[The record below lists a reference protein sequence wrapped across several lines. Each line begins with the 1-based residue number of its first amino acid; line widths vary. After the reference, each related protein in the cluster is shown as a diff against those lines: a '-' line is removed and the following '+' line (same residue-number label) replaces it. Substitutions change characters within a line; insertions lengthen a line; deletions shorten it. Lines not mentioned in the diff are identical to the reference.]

1 MHPVLEYLLNKK
13 KISEALA
20 EKIQKESEVLEKRVE
35 EILVEREISSEDEI
49 VKIKS
54 EILGLP
60 YRFLKKGEKIPSEVL
75 SLIPE
80 EVSKK
85 YQVIALDRKPNVLE
99 IGMVYPQDE
108 KAQEAVRFIARR
120 LNTDIKVY
128 LIRKKDL
135 EIAWR
140 GYELFDKEVSEV
152 FDELRRQGRR
162 FRPLHRIVSLEEMSG
177 VLAEEAPIIKLVSIL
192 LKYGTRYG
200 ASDIH
205 IEPLKTKTR
214 VRYRIDGILRT
225 VAYFPLEIL
234 PPIISRI
241 KILSNLKIDETRIP
255 QDGRFSTIVDGKE
268 IDFRV
273 STFPTAVGEKAAL
286 RILDPEVGLKKF
298 EELGAILTNRVIIE
312 RSLKRPFGMIL
323 VTGPTGCGKT
333 TTLYALIQKLK
344 KEEINIVTL
353 EDPIEYFIEGINQSQ
368 IRPEIGYSFASGLR
382 QILRQDP
389 DIIMVG
395 EIRDEETA
403 ALAVHAS
410 LTGHLVLSTLHTN
423 NAIGVIPRLVDM
435 GVPSYL
441 LPSSL
446 AVMIAQRLVP
456 KVCPFCKEKVRP
468 DSETEKIIEET
479 LNLLP
484 EKLKNKIKIEKPYFV
499 WKGKG
504 CPKCRYRGV
513 LGRIAIFEAFEMTDN
528 LAKIITHKIDE
539 EEILKEARNQGM
551 LTMRQ
556 DGILKALKGIVPI
569 EAVLK
574 ETE

>member
-1 MHPVLEYLLNKK
+1 MYFVLEYLLNKG
-13 KISEALA
+13 KISKALA
-20 EKIQKESEVLEKRVE
+20 EKIQKESDVLEKRIE
-35 EILVEREISSEDEI
+35 EILVERGISSEDEI
-49 VKIKS
+49 AKIKS

-60 YRFLKKGEKIPSEVL
+60 CRFLKKKEKIPSEVL
-75 SLIPE
+75 NLIPE
-80 EVSKK
+80 EVSKR
-85 YQVIALDRKPNVLE
+85 YQVIALDKKADVLE
-99 IGMVYPQDE
+99 VGMVYPKDE
-108 KAQEAVRFIARR
+108 KAQDILRFIARK
-120 LNTDIKVY
+120 LNLDIKIY
-128 LIRKKDL
+128 IIRRKDL

-140 GYELFDKEVSEV
+140 GYELFDKEISEV
-152 FDELRRQGRR
+152 FEELRRQGRK
-162 FRPLHRIVSLEEMSG
+162 FRPLHRVISLEEVTG
-177 VLAEEAPIIKLVSIL
+177 VLTEEAPIIKLVSVF
-192 LKYGTRYG
+192 LKYGVRYQ

-205 IEPLKTKTR
+205 IEPLKTKIR
-214 VRYRIDGILRT
+214 VRYRIDGVLRT

-255 QDGRFSTIVDGKE
+255 QDGRFSTIIDGKE

-298 EELGAILTNRVIIE
+298 EELGVILTNRLIIE
-312 RSLKRPFGMIL
+312 RALKKPFGMIL

-333 TTLYALIQKLK
+333 TTLYALIQKLRS
-344 KEEINIVTL
+344 EEKNIVTL
-353 EDPIEYFIEGINQSQ
+353 EDPIEYFIEGVNQSQ
-368 IRPEIGYSFASGLR
+368 IKPEIGYSFASGLR

-403 ALAVHAS
+403 ALAVHAA

-435 GVPSYL
+435 GVPVYL
-441 LPSSL
+441 LPPSL
-446 AVMIAQRLVP
+446 AVMIAQRLIP
-456 KVCPFCKEKVRP
+456 KICPFCKEKVKP
-468 DSETEKIIEET
+468 DPKTEKIIEESIES
-479 LNLLP
+479 LP
-484 EKLKNKIKIEKPYFV
+484 EKLKDKIKIEKPYFV

-504 CPKCRYRGV
+504 CPKCHYRGI

-528 LAKIITHKIDE
+528 LAKIISEGINEEKILE
-539 EEILKEARNQGM
+539 ETKRQGM

-569 EAVLK
+569 EVILR

>member
-1 MHPVLEYLLNKK
+1 MHPILEYLLNKK
-13 KISEALA
+13 RISKQLA
-20 EKIQKESEVLEKRVE
+20 ERVQKESEILEKKVE
-35 EILVEREISSEDEI
+35 EILEEREILSAEEI

-60 YRFLKKGEKIPSEVL
+60 WRFLKEGEKIPSQIL
-75 SLIPE
+75 NLIPE
-80 EVSKK
+80 ETSKA
-85 YQVIALDRKPNVLE
+85 YQMVALGKKENCLE
-99 IGMVYPQDE
+99 VGMVYPEDP
-108 KAQEAVRFIARR
+108 KAQDALRFIARK
-120 LNTDIKVY
+120 LNLEVKIY

-140 GYELFDKEVSEV
+140 GYELFEKEIEEI
-152 FDELRRQGRR
+152 FDQLRKQGRKFHPLRR
-162 FRPLHRIVSLEEMSG
+162 IVRLEEMSG
-177 VLAEEAPIIKLVSIL
+177 ILSEEAPIIKLVSVL
-192 LKYGTRYG
+192 LKYGVRYQ

-214 VRYRIDGILRT
+214 VRYRIDGVLKT

-234 PPIISRI
+234 PAIISRI

-255 QDGRFSTIVDGKE
+255 QDGRFSTIIDGKE

-273 STFPTAVGEKAAL
+273 STFPTAVGEKTAL

-298 EELGAILTNRVIIE
+298 EELGATFTNKKIIE
-312 RSLKRPFGMIL
+312 RSLKKPYGMIL
-323 VTGPTGCGKT
+323 ATGPTGCGKT
-333 TTLYALIQKLK
+333 TTLYALIQKLRR
-344 KEEINIVTL
+344 EAINIVTL
-353 EDPIEYFIEGINQSQ
+353 EDPIEYFIEEINQSQ
-368 IRPEIGYSFASGLR
+368 IRPEIGYTFASGLR
-382 QILRQDP
+382 QVLRQDP

-403 ALAVHAS
+403 SLAVHAS

-435 GVPSYL
+435 GIPAYL

-446 AVMIAQRLVP
+446 SVMIAQRLVP
-456 KVCPFCKEKVRP
+456 KLCPFCKKKVKADP
-468 DSETEKIIEET
+468 EIEKIIDKALEE
-479 LNLLP
+479 LP
-484 EKLKNKIKIEKPYFV
+484 QDLKEKIKIEKPYFV
-499 WKGKG
+499 WKSEG

-513 LGRIAIFEAFEMTDN
+513 SGRIGIFEAFEMSDN
-528 LAKIITHKIDE
+528 LARIITKRIDE
-539 EEILKEARNQGM
+539 KEILEEARRQGM

-556 DGILKALKGIVPI
+556 DGVLKALEGIVPI
-569 EAVLK
+569 EAVLR

>member
-1 MHPVLEYLLNKK
+1 MHFVLEYLLNKG
-13 KISEALA
+13 KISKALA
-20 EKIQKESEVLEKRVE
+20 EKIQKESDVLEKKIE

-49 VKIKS
+49 AKIKS
-54 EILGLP
+54 EILGVP
-60 YRFLKKGEKIPSEVL
+60 YRFLKKKEKIPSEIL
-75 SLIPE
+75 NLIPE

-85 YQVIALDRKPNVLE
+85 YQVIALGKKDDVLE
-99 IGMVYPQDE
+99 VGMVYPKDE
-108 KAQEAVRFIARR
+108 KAQDILRFIARK
-120 LNTDIKVY
+120 LNLDIKIYVV
-128 LIRKKDL
+128 RRKDL

-140 GYELFDKEVSEV
+140 GYELFDKEISEV
-152 FDELRRQGRR
+152 FEELRRQGRK
-162 FRPLHRIVSLEEMSG
+162 FRPLHRIISLEEATG
-177 VLAEEAPIIKLVSIL
+177 VLTEEAPIIKLVSVF
-192 LKYGTRYG
+192 LKYGVRYQ

-205 IEPLKTKTR
+205 IEPLKTKIR
-214 VRYRIDGILRT
+214 VRYRIDGTLRT
-225 VAYFPLEIL
+225 VAYLPLEIL

-255 QDGRFSTIVDGKE
+255 QDGRFSTIIDGKE

-273 STFPTAVGEKAAL
+273 STFPTAVGEKTAL

-298 EELGAILTNRVIIE
+298 EELGVILTNRLIIE
-312 RSLKRPFGMIL
+312 RAIKKPFGMIL

-333 TTLYALIQKLK
+333 TTLYALTQKLK
-344 KEEINIVTL
+344 SEEKNIVTL
-353 EDPIEYFIEGINQSQ
+353 EDPIEYFIEGLNQSQ
-368 IRPEIGYSFASGLR
+368 IKPEIGYSFASGLR

-403 ALAVHAS
+403 ALAVHAA

-435 GVPSYL
+435 GVPIYL

-456 KVCPFCKEKVRP
+456 KICPFCKEKVKP
-468 DSETEKIIEET
+468 DPETEKIIDESIES
-479 LNLLP
+479 LP
-484 EKLKNKIKIEKPYFV
+484 EKLKNRIKIEKPYFV

-504 CPKCRYRGV
+504 CPKCHYRGIS
-513 LGRIAIFEAFEMTDN
+513 GRIAIFEAFEMTDN
-528 LAKIITHKIDE
+528 LAKIISKGIDE
-539 EEILKEARNQGM
+539 EKILEETKRQGM

-569 EAVLK
+569 EIILR

>member
-1 MHPVLEYLLNKK
+1 
-13 KISEALA
+13 
-20 EKIQKESEVLEKRVE
+20 
-35 EILVEREISSEDEI
+35 
-49 VKIKS
+49 
-54 EILGLP
+54 
-60 YRFLKKGEKIPSEVL
+60 
-75 SLIPE
+75 
-80 EVSKK
+80 
-85 YQVIALDRKPNVLE
+85 
-99 IGMVYPQDE
+99 
-108 KAQEAVRFIARR
+108 
-120 LNTDIKVY
+120 
-128 LIRKKDL
+128 
-135 EIAWR
+135 
-140 GYELFDKEVSEV
+140 
-152 FDELRRQGRR
+152 
-162 FRPLHRIVSLEEMSG
+162 MSG

-192 LKYGTRYG
+192 LKYGVRYS

-255 QDGRFSTIVDGKE
+255 QDGRFSTIIDGKE

-298 EELGAILTNRVIIE
+298 EELGAILTNRLIIE

-389 DIIMVG
+389 DVIMVG

-456 KVCPFCKEKVRP
+456 RVCPYCKEKITP
-468 DSETEKIIEET
+468 DSETEKMIEEA
-479 LNLLP
+479 LDSLP
-484 EKLKNKIKIEKPYFV
+484 EKLKNKIKIEKPYFI

-504 CPKCRYRGV
+504 CPKCRYRGI